1 MPQTQVEPYVANTS
15 ATFTFQN
22 VNVTNAI
29 LANNLSN
36 TVSVGTTGQTLT
48 STGTKTIW
56 ENTLSP
62 FMLMGA

>member
-29 LANNLSN
+29 LANNLGGV
-36 TVSVGTTGQTLT
+36 VSVGTSSQVLT
-48 STGTKTIW
+48 STGTTTIW

>member
-29 LANNLSN
+29 LANNLGGV
-36 TVSVGTTGQTLT
+36 VSVGTSGQTLT
-48 STGTKTIW
+48 STGTTTIW

-62 FMLMGA
+62 FLLMGA